1 MDKEPS
7 DIGTKFKSISTDIQA
22 YIEKRLELFTLTAS
36 EQLSTVLADSLMK
49 FTGILFIAFGG
60 LIMWFALAFA
70 LAELFES
77 TPLGF
82 LIAGIPLILI
92 GLVFLKFELKSLKNK
107 IKSGFIL
114 EALKIFDETA
124 DKITEESNGEK
135 SE

>member
-1 MDKEPS
+1 MDNES
-7 DIGTKFKSISTDIQA
+7 SNIGTKIKSISTDVQA

-49 FTGILFIAFGG
+49 FAGILFVAFGG

-70 LAELFES
+70 LAEVFES

-82 LIAGIPLILI
+82 LIAAIPLFLI
-92 GLVFLKFELKSLKNK
+92 GIIFLKLELKSLKNK

-114 EALKIFDETA
+114 KALKIFDETA